1 MISDKKYFSISEV
14 SSIISIKEHVI
25 RHWDSIDP
33 KTNKL
38 RIEGLS
44 IRTRGGTRIFNKHH
58 ISKLLKIKNLL
69 EENGKKNHSLDLASK
84 IISQKKTNLKT
95 QENKFK
101 DNLDFFSNSKQN
113 KIKKIIK
120 NLKNLI
126 KN

>member
-44 IRTRGGTRIFNKHH
+44 IRTRGGTRFFNKHH